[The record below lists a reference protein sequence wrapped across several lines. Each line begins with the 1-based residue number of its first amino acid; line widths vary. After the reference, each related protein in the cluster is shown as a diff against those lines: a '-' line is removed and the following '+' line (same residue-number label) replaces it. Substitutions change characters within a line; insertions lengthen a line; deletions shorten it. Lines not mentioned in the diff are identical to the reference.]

1 MGFLKELFSG
11 GATKLVDSVGAVLDN
26 VITSKEE
33 KLQLANELAKAEM
46 QYQLDV
52 QKMNN
57 EEKAMILGD
66 VQNARSREVQMQT
79 AETTKLN
86 KNLMPYM
93 SIGTIVLSFVLF
105 YILIFSPATIKQ
117 ESREIIIYILGV
129 LSALMTQVYSYYF
142 GSSQGSADKQKVI
155 NKSINNS

>member
-1 MGFLKELFSG
+1 MGFLKDLFSAG
-11 GATKLVDSVGAVLDN
+11 TTKLVDSVGAVLDN

-93 SIGTIVLSFVLF
+93 SIGTIILSFVLF

>member
-33 KLQLANELAKAEM
+33 KLQLANEIAKAEM
-46 QYQLDV
+46 QWQLDV

-66 VQNARSREVQMQT
+66 VQNARSREIQMQT

-86 KNLMPYM
+86 KNLMPYLAL
-93 SIGTIVLSFVLF
+93 GTIFVILSLMFVLVF
-105 YILIFSPATIKQ
+105 TPSVIKPG
-117 ESREIIIYILGV
+117 SKDVVIYILGV
-129 LSALMTQVYSYYF
+129 LSAVLTQIYSYYF

>member
-1 MGFLKELFSG
+1 MSFLSDLFSG

-33 KLQLANELAKAEM
+33 KLQLANELAKAEL
-46 QYQLDV
+46 QFQLDV

-57 EEKAMILGD
+57 EERQMILGD

-93 SIGTIVLSFVLF
+93 AIGTIFVILSLMFVLVF
-105 YILIFSPATIKQ
+105 TPSVIKPG
-117 ESREIIIYILGV
+117 SKDVVIYILGI
-129 LSALMTQVYSYYF
+129 LSAVLGQIYSYYF
-142 GSSQGSADKQKVI
+142 GSSAGSVSKQKTLDSMI
-155 NKSINNS
+155 K